1 MTSHYL
7 LHKKVFDT
15 NSYVLFEKY
24 ILRDVEFSR
33 KEKMRL
39 FHSRSP
45 DTVKVYSKVMK
56 RYVKFARRSDF
67 EPYPVTEVSIR
78 KFIDSLDIEKDRG
91 QVPNIKSAFT
101 FAQKIRG
108 DPAISFTST
117 DFIIEG
123 LLREIGANFPK
134 KFKANEVKELDV
146 RKFLLYCLYGKSFC
160 KPYNTKLSEFRTGVR
175 CLVSLFCL
183 SRGGDYM
190 KLKKEDITIEKD
202 HAVIV
207 WRERKNNQKGKAQ
220 ISILPRIKNHP
231 LCPVKSMKYWLNI
244 TKMTDKQFVNC
255 KLSSGGKAV
264 GKLGISRSTCY
275 KDMRLV
281 SDQLKL
287 PMITEKICKSL
298 GTRYNYSFKNVNSIY
313 ILDCS

>member
-7 LHKKVFDT
+7 LHKKVFRTD
-15 NSYVLFEKY
+15 SYLLFDKY
-24 ILRDVEFSR
+24 ILRDLEFSS

-45 DTVKVYSKVMK
+45 DTVKVYSKIMK
-56 RYVKFARRSDF
+56 RYVKFSRKKRS
-67 EPYPVTEVSIR
+67 EPYPLTELSVR

-91 QVPNIKSAFT
+91 QISNIKPAFNY
-101 FAQKIRG
+101 AQKVRG
-108 DPAISFTST
+108 DPPISFTTT

-134 KFKANEVKELDV
+134 KYKAHQVKEIDV
-146 RKFLLYCLYGKSFC
+146 RKFLLFCLYGKTYC
-160 KPYNTKLSEFRTGVR
+160 KPYNTKLNEFRTGLR

-183 SRGGDYM
+183 SRGGDFM
-190 KLKKEDITIEKD
+190 KLKKKDIEIEKSQ
-202 HAVIV
+202 VIIV

-220 ISILPRIKNHP
+220 ISLLPRIKDHP
-231 LCPVKSMKYWLNI
+231 LCPVKAMKHWFKV
-244 TKMTDKQFVNC
+244 TKLEDDQFVNC
-255 KLSSGGKAV
+255 KLSAGGKAV
-264 GKLGISRSTCY
+264 GVDGISRSTCY

-281 SDQLKL
+281 CNQLKL

-298 GTRYNYSFKNVNSIY
+298 GTR
-313 ILDCS
+313 